1 MNTHYLNGLPTEWE
15 ATAQVFAALGDGTR
29 QTILLLFEPGE
40 AIELKTLVDS
50 LPLSRTATVHHLKTL
65 EQAGLLAPLKH
76 GRSLSYTLNAAR
88 LVEALDR
95 VRDYAGA
102 YLTAAGAGQ
111 RPPSKTANPPPFPR
125 RGTPRDS
132 PASGTPHS
140 PAARVP
146 QRGTPLPPNGPFR
159 RVRAFLRLRRRC
171 SPARMGLSPGGRDV
185 IGVPYASPGARGPSR
200 RRPFRRAP
208 LPEPLPG
215 GRGLLPGFSFRRG
228 LWLGGL
234 RRDGRPRRGCGVA
247 VRLPNGWPSRRRRKA
262 IPFAATPPNR
272 SPCGHGVTCRAS
284 VQRQQPWPFRL
295 RRRRNPVR

>member
-102 YLTAAGAGQ
+102 YLTATKADVKAVQQEAGPAPVPPAGD
-111 RPPSKTANPPPFPR
+111 AE
-125 RGTPRDS
+125 G
-132 PASGTPHS
+132 
-140 PAARVP
+140 
-146 QRGTPLPPNGPFR
+146 
-159 RVRAFLRLRRRC
+159 
-171 SPARMGLSPGGRDV
+171 
-185 IGVPYASPGARGPSR
+185 
-200 RRPFRRAP
+200 
-208 LPEPLPG
+208 
-215 GRGLLPGFSFRRG
+215 
-228 LWLGGL
+228 
-234 RRDGRPRRGCGVA
+234 
-247 VRLPNGWPSRRRRKA
+247 
-262 IPFAATPPNR
+262 
-272 SPCGHGVTCRAS
+272 
-284 VQRQQPWPFRL
+284 
-295 RRRRNPVR
+295 